1 MTATILTLPNEF
13 PLVFAFRVMLT
24 ITILA
29 LLVWM
34 SSVLYKKGIVD
45 KVQRNTMMILS
56 SYVMLML
63 YHTVIGRYSQTYYR
77 YDGEIFS
84 VFKSL
89 AESFTMAEFL
99 HLVINLSMI
108 IPVSFMLMIILRVP
122 YRILWV
128 FDTTVALVLLIELL
142 QFFTRAGTLQFDDI
156 LCNTVGTVIGIII
169 FYIAKFIYKRNKNYG

>member
-29 LLVWM
+29 LMIWM
-34 SSVLYKKGIVD
+34 SSALYKKGIVD

-99 HLVINLSMI
+99 HL
-108 IPVSFMLMIILRVP
+108 
-122 YRILWV
+122 
-128 FDTTVALVLLIELL
+128 TVTGLT
-142 QFFTRAGTLQFDDI
+142 QRPWQ
-156 LCNTVGTVIGIII
+156 
-169 FYIAKFIYKRNKNYG
+169 